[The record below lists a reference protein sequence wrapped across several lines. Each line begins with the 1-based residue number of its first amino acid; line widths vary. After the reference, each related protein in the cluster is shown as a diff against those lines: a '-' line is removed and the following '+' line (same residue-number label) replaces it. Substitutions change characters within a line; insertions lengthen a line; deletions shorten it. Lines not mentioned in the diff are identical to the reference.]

1 MTHKHHRFYYHE
13 GISIEPLPLTLL
25 LAYADADQ
33 GGTRLQY
40 HYRIYYSENQDRKAK
55 ITLTY
60 GYAHENKHKTEH
72 ISLSDIHQTVIGDA
86 LTWLKRQLGASKDS
100 GKEKHQKIF
109 TRFIEIIESG
119 ND

>member
-1 MTHKHHRFYYHE
+1 MTHENHRFYYHE
-13 GISIEPLPLTLL
+13 GISIEPLPLALL

-33 GGTRLQY
+33 GGTRLQH

-72 ISLSDIHQTVIGDA
+72 ISLSDIHQAVIDDA
-86 LTWLKRQLGASKDS
+86 LNWLKKQLEASKDS
-100 GKEKHQKIF
+100 NKEKYQKIF
-109 TRFIEIIESG
+109 TRFIEIIE
-119 ND
+119 NNA